1 MAAKDLG
8 PLDWKIPI
16 VNTAGQPT
24 EEFQR
29 RWATQRA
36 NNALIGGVTLGH
48 GPPVGVPSDGSEY
61 LDIDANPFALYAG
74 SAGTWHQVGPR
85 AFIDLDDAP
94 TTYAGSAVKLVRVN
108 AGANGVEFAALSAV
122 LDGLGAAR
130 GDVLY
135 RGAAGW
141 LALPPGTAGNVLATA
156 GAGADPSWAALPT
169 ISALLDTISS
179 TRGTVL
185 YRGAAGWAALAPGTA
200 GNVLT
205 TAGAGADPSWA
216 AGGGGGGGGR
226 NTEATWTKPVIADFG
241 TTVNITRSSLTN
253 GTNALVVD
261 YPGAN
266 ANNELYLKAA
276 PATPYDVCMRYK
288 MFIDNSGTQA
298 QFGLVFRNST
308 SGKIVILGE
317 IAFQGSNILAQ
328 NWTSATVFSG
338 TLLNTAFWPSGP
350 SLWLRMSN
358 DGTNINFYCSPDGWN
373 WQKVAAAATLASFIG
388 AVDQVGFY
396 AFAGA
401 GTNYCRSCVYSFTT
415 AIPAP

>member
-16 VNTAGQPT
+16 VNAAGQPT

-48 GPPVGVPSDGSEY
+48 GPPVGVPGDGAEY
-61 LDIDANPFALYAG
+61 LDIDANPFVLYAG

-108 AGANGVEFAALSAV
+108 PGASGVEFAALSAV

-141 LALPPGTAGNVLATA
+141 LALPPGAAGNVLATA

-216 AGGGGGGGGR
+216 AGGGGGFTPSAEMFDVPEQSIHSGVSFAAGFFVG
-226 NTEATWTKPVIADFG
+226 
-241 TTVNITRSSLTN
+241 RSSIQPAKATLVAICFYCVTA
-253 GTNALVVD
+253 NATSQMTPAIYAD
-261 YPGAN
+261 AANIPGALLASGPTITGPPQGLN
-266 ANNELYLKAA
+266 TLLLTTPLNVTAGQPLWLGFINTAAAVVVGQAVSGTPLVLWAQASNTPPSTA
-276 PATPYDVCMRYK
+276 PA
-288 MFIDNSGTQA
+288 
-298 QFGLVFRNST
+298 
-308 SGKIVILGE
+308 
-317 IAFQGSNILAQ
+317 
-328 NWTSATVFSG
+328 
-338 TLLNTAFWPSGP
+338 
-350 SLWLRMSN
+350 
-358 DGTNINFYCSPDGWN
+358 
-373 WQKVAAAATLASFIG
+373 ASFG
-388 AVDQVGFY
+388 
-396 AFAGA
+396 
-401 GTNYCRSCVYSFTT
+401 GTALNSMWAKGTRT
-415 AIPAP
+415 